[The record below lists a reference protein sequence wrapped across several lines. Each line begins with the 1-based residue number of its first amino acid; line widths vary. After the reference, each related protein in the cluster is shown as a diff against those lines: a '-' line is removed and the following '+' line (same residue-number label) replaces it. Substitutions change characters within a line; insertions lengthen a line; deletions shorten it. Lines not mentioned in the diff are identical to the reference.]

1 MTNGF
6 GTLGLAIGI
15 FFSISPFP
23 TLYTAFTKDSKVIQS
38 ISTQGTVSGIACCM
52 MIGCFCAIH
61 GFLECYLS
69 CGLGVISCTCCLVSI
84 CYFNKN
90 YGLLVKT
97 YGILL
102 VICYCIVFVFSTEV
116 TDMLI
121 LVINTV
127 SSVAGAF
134 ETTDSLLKS
143 RDPCFMHV
151 QMHTLGFLS
160 CLIWGL
166 DYVVKGST
174 VMVFANAA
182 GVSCEIVAFIA
193 Y

>member
-1 MTNGF
+1 
-6 GTLGLAIGI
+6 
-15 FFSISPFP
+15 
-23 TLYTAFTKDSKVIQS
+23 
-38 ISTQGTVSGIACCM
+38 M

-90 YGLLVKT
+90 YGLLAKT

-116 TDMLI
+116 TDILI

-134 ETTDSLLKS
+134 ETTDSLLKT
-143 RDPCFMHV
+143 RDPSFMHV

-193 Y
+193 YQYALGKIEKDSPLI